1 MKKEK
6 LSNNRKEFIK
16 GYPRYQPHTQ
26 VPEVVGATI
35 RRAEMCSHLQLRE
48 WSGANSY
55 SGPWRWTAYVE
66 VIRAVEDRTLNAQ
79 NYREKSQNL
88 ER

>member
-6 LSNNRKEFIK
+6 LSNNRKEFIM

-26 VPEVVGATI
+26 VPEVVGAMI
-35 RRAEMCSHLQLRE
+35 RRAEISSHLQLRE

-55 SGPWRWTAYVE
+55 SGPWRWRAYVE
-66 VIRAVEDRTLNAQ
+66 VIRAVEDRTLKAQ

-88 ER
+88 EQ

>member
-6 LSNNRKEFIK
+6 LSNNRKEFIM

-26 VPEVVGATI
+26 VPEVVGAMI
-35 RRAEMCSHLQLRE
+35 RRAEISSHLQLRG
-48 WSGANSY
+48 WSGANSD
-55 SGPWRWTAYVE
+55 SGPWRWRAYVE
-66 VIRAVEDRTLNAQ
+66 VIRAVEDRTLKAQ

-88 ER
+88 EQ